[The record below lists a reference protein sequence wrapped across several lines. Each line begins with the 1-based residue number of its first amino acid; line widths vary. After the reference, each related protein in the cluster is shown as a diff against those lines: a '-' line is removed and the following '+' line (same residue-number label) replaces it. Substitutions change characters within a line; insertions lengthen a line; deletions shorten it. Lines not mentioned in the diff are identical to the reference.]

1 MEGSL
6 YSKYSDDPIL
16 YMYIKQIKK
25 FKEFDKKVYVNSKI
39 GQYYYI
45 INPYEELI
53 SSLEECMIRYYKYKK

>member
-6 YSKYSDDPIL
+6 YSKFSSDPIL
-16 YMYIKQIKK
+16 RMYINQIKK
-25 FKEFDKKVYVNSKI
+25 FKEFDKKIYVNSSI

-45 INPYEELI
+45 HNPYEELI